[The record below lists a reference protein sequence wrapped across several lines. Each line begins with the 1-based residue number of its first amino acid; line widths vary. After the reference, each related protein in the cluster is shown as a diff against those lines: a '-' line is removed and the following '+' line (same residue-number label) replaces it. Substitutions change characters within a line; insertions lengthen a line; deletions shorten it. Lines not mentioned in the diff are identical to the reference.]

1 MGDGLSGPVDLGL
14 RALAAIVIALT
25 SFATPALAQSMA
37 GASIP
42 DPPKVVDANEVNWLN
57 GKLRLTVP
65 ELSIGTAGNQLKYE
79 RSWVGDGWK
88 HNWVLN
94 ITTGESGFAR
104 YVAIGNTSVT
114 FRFQGGVYVP
124 VVGGTTLTETGPS
137 YTFTDRDGTVI
148 VYDKSFGGSSYYSYP
163 ATVGTTVTKPDGEVI
178 RLSYKT
184 VGGTFLRLQSVNNSY
199 GYQLKFNY
207 GSATSAN
214 ASSITAI
221 NNAIDYCNPTADSC
235 GFTQTWPTTT
245 YSASSD
251 AAGVVTEQQT
261 DPLGRVTIYT
271 ITPNFDGVPLLT
283 GIRRPGNATDTT
295 TITWTNT
302 TTAGV
307 GPNDPPNI
315 SKAKVKTLTNAS
327 GTWKYLIHNSVLLF
341 GVNTTVT
348 DPLLNIVKLAETSG
362 TTRTFTDPLNRVTV
376 NVAGPNEELV
386 KLTSPEGN
394 EVRVTYDTR
403 WNPTEVR
410 RVAKAGSGLA
420 DVVTSLT
427 YPAACTNPKTC
438 NKPLTSTDA
447 KGNVTTY
454 TYDPTHG
461 GATTVT
467 SPPAATGGT
476 APQTRNTFTPLQAY
490 IKTSTGSTMA
500 SGQPVYQLT
509 ATSACQTTASCTGAL
524 DEIKTTTDFGPQVAG
539 TANNLLPIGM
549 TTASGNGAVSATT
562 AYSYDAI
569 GNRTLVD
576 GPLVGTADTTRTR
589 FDIVRQVVGSVNPD
603 PDGIGPLKPRAV
615 RNSYDL
621 TGNLIKVE
629 RGTVTDQSDTAW
641 TAFAPLQTV
650 DTVYDVQNRKT
661 KETLSAGGVA
671 QSVTQYSYD
680 SLGRLDCTAVR
691 MDPALWAGQA
701 AACTPQLT
709 GPNGPDRVTK
719 LVYNAAS
726 EVIKTQ
732 RAVGTADAADEETNT
747 YTLNGKLAS
756 VADGENNKTTLEYD
770 GFDRLART
778 RYPVPAQG
786 ALTSST
792 TDYEGLSY
800 DANGN
805 VTQRRLRDGQLIN
818 STYDN
823 LNRVTLK
830 DLPAPEVDVSYSY
843 DLLGRVLSAT
853 QGTAITQSYDAL
865 GRMLTETT
873 PLGTMAYQYDV
884 AGRRTRTTW
893 PDAFFVTQDF
903 LVTGE
908 VLAVRENGAASGV
921 GVLGTYGYNDL
932 GKRTKI
938 TRGNGAI
945 TNYAYD
951 PVSRLSSLNQDM
963 VGTSSDVIA
972 TLAYNPAS
980 QIISYSRDNDSYK
993 WNGHYNVNRAY
1004 TVNGLN
1010 QLTTAGATALGYDGR
1025 GNLTSSGA
1033 SLYSY
1038 TAENRMITGP
1048 GSAALAYDA
1057 TGRLS
1062 QSVGAGVTTRFGYD
1076 GTRLTG
1082 EYNAAGTLLR
1092 RYIHG
1097 PGDDDPLVWYE
1108 GPGTS
1113 DRRWLH
1119 ADERGSIV
1127 AVSNSAGSVITL
1139 NAYDEYGIPAAT
1151 NMGRFGYTGQT
1162 WLPEVSLYYYK
1173 ARMYS
1178 PYLGRF
1184 MQTDP
1189 IGYGDGVDWY
1199 VYVGNDPLNKT
1210 DPTGLAGS
1218 NDHFEDVMAGRAPAV
1233 VPVEKAASSATI
1245 LGKVVL
1251 TVSSVVPAVR
1261 VFARIVQAVEGSQAA
1276 QNTAKAGTQAAER
1289 PNGVPKGFEPS
1300 PTSKGGGTKYTDPA
1314 NPHNNVRDMPGNPNS
1329 PNPAQQSPY
1338 VKENVS
1344 GQPIDGAGR
1353 PVSGNSPESHI
1364 PRDQYQYRG
1373 KVKPDG

>member
-1 MGDGLSGPVDLGL
+1 L
-14 RALAAIVIALT
+14 
-25 SFATPALAQSMA
+25 
-37 GASIP
+37 
-42 DPPKVVDANEVNWLN
+42 
-57 GKLRLTVP
+57 
-65 ELSIGTAGNQLKYE
+65 
-79 RSWVGDGWK
+79 
-88 HNWVLN
+88 
-94 ITTGESGFAR
+94 
-104 YVAIGNTSVT
+104 
-114 FRFQGGVYVP
+114 
-124 VVGGTTLTETGPS
+124 
-137 YTFTDRDGTVI
+137 
-148 VYDKSFGGSSYYSYP
+148 
-163 ATVGTTVTKPDGEVI
+163 
-178 RLSYKT
+178 
-184 VGGTFLRLQSVNNSY
+184 
-199 GYQLKFNY
+199 
-207 GSATSAN
+207 
-214 ASSITAI
+214 
-221 NNAIDYCNPTADSC
+221 
-235 GFTQTWPTTT
+235 
-245 YSASSD
+245 
-251 AAGVVTEQQT
+251 
-261 DPLGRVTIYT
+261 
-271 ITPNFDGVPLLT
+271 
-283 GIRRPGNATDTT
+283 
-295 TITWTNT
+295 
-302 TTAGV
+302 
-307 GPNDPPNI
+307 
-315 SKAKVKTLTNAS
+315 
-327 GTWKYLIHNSVLLF
+327 
-341 GVNTTVT
+341 
-348 DPLLNIVKLAETSG
+348 
-362 TTRTFTDPLNRVTV
+362 
-376 NVAGPNEELV
+376 
-386 KLTSPEGN
+386 
-394 EVRVTYDTR
+394 
-403 WNPTEVR
+403 
-410 RVAKAGSGLA
+410 
-420 DVVTSLT
+420 
-427 YPAACTNPKTC
+427 
-438 NKPLTSTDA
+438 
-447 KGNVTTY
+447 
-454 TYDPTHG
+454 
-461 GATTVT
+461 
-467 SPPAATGGT
+467 
-476 APQTRNTFTPLQAY
+476 
-490 IKTSTGSTMA
+490 
-500 SGQPVYQLT
+500 
-509 ATSACQTTASCTGAL
+509 
-524 DEIKTTTDFGPQVAG
+524 
-539 TANNLLPIGM
+539 
-549 TTASGNGAVSATT
+549 
-562 AYSYDAI
+562 
-569 GNRTLVD
+569 
-576 GPLVGTADTTRTR
+576 
-589 FDIVRQVVGSVNPD
+589 
-603 PDGIGPLKPRAV
+603 
-615 RNSYDL
+615 
-621 TGNLIKVE
+621 
-629 RGTVTDQSDTAW
+629 
-641 TAFAPLQTV
+641 
-650 DTVYDVQNRKT
+650 
-661 KETLSAGGVA
+661 
-671 QSVTQYSYD
+671 
-680 SLGRLDCTAVR
+680 
-691 MDPALWAGQA
+691 
-701 AACTPQLT
+701 
-709 GPNGPDRVTK
+709 
-719 LVYNAAS
+719 
-726 EVIKTQ
+726 EVIKCT
-732 RAVGTADAADEETNT
+732 
-747 YTLNGKLAS
+747 
-756 VADGENNKTTLEYD
+756 
-770 GFDRLART
+770 
-778 RYPVPAQG
+778 
-786 ALTSST
+786 
-792 TDYEGLSY
+792 
-800 DANGN
+800 
-805 VTQRRLRDGQLIN
+805 VTVTFIN

-1199 VYVGNDPLNKT
+1199 VYVANDPVNNV
-1210 DPTGLAGS
+1210 DPDGQESAQLSLRGLAAIEADEREHPG
-1218 NDHFEDVMAGRAPAV
+1218 D
-1233 VPVEKAASSATI
+1233 PVARKA
-1245 LGKVVL
+1245 VVL
-1251 TVSSVVPAVR
+1251 TVGAAVSCVWGCRLVPAAFR
-1261 VFARIVQAVEGSQAA
+1261 AIRDAINGKAA
-1276 QNTAKAGTQAAER
+1276 TQTERAALNAER
-1289 PNGVPKGFEPS
+1289 AQLQRSERSLERNVAEHKEKLADYRRNPDAMDNQGRLANARS
-1300 PTSKGGGTKYTDPA
+1300 PAERQQIIQGRERALQQQITK
-1314 NPHNNVRDMPGNPNS
+1314 NENELLKVRDRLRGL
-1329 PNPAQQSPY
+1329 
-1338 VKENVS
+1338 
-1344 GQPIDGAGR
+1344 GQ
-1353 PVSGNSPESHI
+1353 
-1364 PRDQYQYRG
+1364 
-1373 KVKPDG
+1373 